1 MIKIIKNSVDIYRIC
16 DNSKIYLIEDKN
28 LAKTLKKPKNYVNNR
43 EFFEAIV
50 AYREKIVQAEVD
62 GKQKPV
68 MPKYIGECIQ
78 QIATRLATKP
88 NFAMYP
94 FVEDMIYDG
103 IENCIT
109 YFHDFDVEKGQN
121 PFAYF
126 TQIIYY
132 AFLRRIEKEKKQLV
146 IKHKMLHSMS
156 LDGLLSNYQDG
167 EGDVNE
173 GNNSNLDNDY
183 MSKLTQDY
191 EKKIEEKRKTKK
203 VKPAKGLE
211 NFYEEISE

>member
-1 MIKIIKNSVDIYRIC
+1 M
-16 DNSKIYLIEDKN
+16 
-28 LAKTLKKPKNYVNNR
+28 AKTPKPPKNYVNNK

-50 AYREKIVQAEVD
+50 SYREKIALAESL
-62 GKQKPV
+62 GKPKPI

-88 NFAMYP
+88 NFAKYI

-103 IENCIT
+103 IDNCIT

-126 TQIIYY
+126 TQIIYF
-132 AFLRRIEKEKKQLV
+132 AFLRRIEKEKKQLI
-146 IKHKMLHSMS
+146 IKHKLLHSMS
-156 LDGLLSNYQDG
+156 FNGLLSNYQEG
-167 EGDVNE
+167 EYEINE

-191 EKKIEEKRKTKK
+191 DNKVQEKKKLKKLKTN
-203 VKPAKGLE
+203 KGLE
-211 NFYEEISE
+211 DFYEKDSE